1 MATTLLCLVRRD
13 PCMANER
20 FWDEPIETGAIPD
33 SGSDFDCIVVGGGP
47 GGSAAASYLA
57 MEGKNVL
64 LIEKG
69 VWPRDKICGDAVG
82 GKSLSHVKALGIK
95 ATLEST
101 PHFRVTGIVFSS
113 PNGSDVTVP
122 LPEEDV
128 ARLEAGYSLPRQQF
142 DWLLFHRAT
151 ELVLENGG
159 SVIQGAMVTEVF
171 DDDGKITGV
180 EIGIGGKRGEKRTY
194 TAPWTIGAGG
204 YQCPV
209 ARKIVKELA
218 KEELVDRM
226 HYCGGYRE
234 YWSGVKGCEGN
245 AGNIEIHFVDT
256 VVPGYFW
263 LFPLGGGKVN
273 VGIGMVMGLLDKQK
287 KKLKS
292 LQADVIANHPLFKER
307 FADAEL
313 IEGTSKGWQL
323 PFGSPRKG
331 EKNQPRRAYAPGA
344 LLIGDSAS
352 LVDPFS
358 GEGVGNAL
366 VSGEMAARHVME
378 NRGGVE
384 YQEELWAALGPELT
398 NSFKMQKMSRRKWLL
413 NWFVGKA
420 GRKPVIQEMMT
431 EMIASKEAQEN
442 LHSKWFLVKTL
453 LF

>member
-1 MATTLLCLVRRD
+1 MGSG
-13 PCMANER
+13 R
-20 FWDEPIETGAIPD
+20 FWDEPIETGPIPD
-33 SGSDFDCIVVGGGP
+33 SETNFDCIVVGGGP
-47 GGSAAASYLA
+47 GGASAASYLA
-57 MEGKNVL
+57 MDGKKVL
-64 LIEKG
+64 LIEKR
-69 VWPRDKICGDAVG
+69 VWPRDKVCGDAVG
-82 GKSLSHVKALGIK
+82 GKSLAHVKALGVK

-128 ARLEAGYSLPRQQF
+128 AKMEAGYSLPRQQF
-142 DWLLFHRAT
+142 DWLLFDKAT

-159 SVIQGAMVTEVF
+159 AVIQGAMVTKVF

-180 EIGIGGKRGEKRTY
+180 EIGIGGKMGEKRVY
-194 TAPWTIGAGG
+194 TAPWTIGAAG
-204 YQCPV
+204 YRCPV
-209 ARKIVKELA
+209 ARKIVKDLA
-218 KEELVDRM
+218 QEELVDRM
-226 HYCGGYRE
+226 HYCDGYRE
-234 YWSGVKGCEGN
+234 YWSNVKGCEGD

-263 LFPLGGGKVN
+263 LFPIGGGRVN
-273 VGIGMVMGLLDKQK
+273 VGIGMVMGLLDKQE
-287 KKLKS
+287 KKLKA
-292 LQADVIANHPLFKER
+292 LQADVIANHPSFKDR

-313 IEGTSKGWQL
+313 IAGTGKGWQL

-344 LLIGDSAS
+344 LLVGDSAS

-366 VSGEMAARHVME
+366 VSGEMAARHVIQ
-378 NRGGVE
+378 NKGGSE
-384 YQEELWAALGPELT
+384 YQDELWAALGPELT

-420 GRKPVIQEMMT
+420 SKKPVIQEMMT

>member
-1 MATTLLCLVRRD
+1 MYCVYN
-13 PCMANER
+13 MGSGR
-20 FWDEPIETGAIPD
+20 FWDEPIETGPIPD
-33 SGSDFDCIVVGGGP
+33 SETNFDCIVVGGGP
-47 GGSAAASYLA
+47 GGASAASYLA
-57 MEGKNVL
+57 MDGKKVL
-64 LIEKG
+64 LIEKR
-69 VWPRDKICGDAVG
+69 VWPRDKVCGDAVG
-82 GKSLSHVKALGIK
+82 GKSLGHVKALGVK

-128 ARLEAGYSLPRQQF
+128 AKMEAGYSLPRQQL
-142 DWLLFHRAT
+142 DWLLFDKAT

-159 SVIQGAMVTEVF
+159 AVIPGAMVTKVF

-180 EIGIGGKRGEKRTY
+180 EIGIGGKMGEKRVY
-194 TAPWTIGAGG
+194 TAPWTIGAAG
-204 YQCPV
+204 YRCPV
-209 ARKIVKELA
+209 ARKIVKDLA
-218 KEELVDRM
+218 QEELVDRM
-226 HYCGGYRE
+226 HYCDGYRE
-234 YWSGVKGCEGN
+234 YWSNVKGCEGD

-263 LFPLGGGKVN
+263 LFPIGGGRVN
-273 VGIGMVMGLLDKQK
+273 VGIGMVMGLLDKQE
-287 KKLKS
+287 KKLKA
-292 LQADVIANHPLFKER
+292 LQADVIANHPSFKDR

-313 IEGTSKGWQL
+313 IAGTGKGWQL

-344 LLIGDSAS
+344 LLVGDSAS

-366 VSGEMAARHVME
+366 VSGEMAARHVIQ
-378 NRGGVE
+378 NKGGSA
-384 YQEELWAALGPELT
+384 YQDELWAALGPELT

-420 GRKPVIQEMMT
+420 SKKPVIQEMMT